1 MTEIKEVRCPG
12 CGKEMRR
19 HRYDCGW
26 GARIAWYE
34 CEICGWRAPMCAD
47 DNRAYE
53 MAMRRCGDNDTT
65 AVDAEPVRRGHWIKC
80 NGKSHIWYCL
90 ECGDRINYNQAR
102 RTYKADARPVSA
114 VNKYCRC
121 CGAKMDGVEK

>member
-1 MTEIKEVRCPG
+1 MTEIKEVKCPG

-53 MAMRRCGDNDTT
+53 VAMRRCDDHDTT
-65 AVDAEPVRRGHWIKC
+65 AVNAVPVRHGKWIWNQHAC
-80 NGKSHIWYCL
+80 GYYMNGYVCSLCKQGDWHDANYCP
-90 ECGDRINYNQAR
+90 N
-102 RTYKADARPVSA
+102 
-114 VNKYCRC
+114 